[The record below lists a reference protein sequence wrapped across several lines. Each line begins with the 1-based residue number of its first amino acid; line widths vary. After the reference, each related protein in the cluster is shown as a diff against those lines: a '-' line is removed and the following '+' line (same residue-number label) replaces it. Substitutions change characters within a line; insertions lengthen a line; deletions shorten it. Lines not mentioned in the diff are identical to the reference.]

1 MYESKPDHMLRN
13 YFIIA
18 WRNLSNNLLFAGL
31 NSIGLSIGM
40 AACLVT
46 GLFAYEQYHY
56 DAHHVFA
63 DRIYRVVNKQFQEN
77 RSSYVS
83 LTQGVLAP
91 ELKKS
96 FPEVEDATRIGFK
109 HVSINR
115 ENLDPIQVRV
125 MAVDTSFFSIFTIPF
140 KNKETN
146 KLLKEDEIYLSEKIT
161 KTIFGDKN
169 PIGETISF
177 VEGMEMKV
185 AGVFN
190 DFPYQSNLATD
201 YIISFYWIEKL
212 DPQSVNWHSNTHY
225 NFVLLREDTDAKD
238 FGKKMNELI
247 HRYTPTSWVSY
258 EFFLQPLLSI
268 NLQPGYIGN
277 NKGSVGKILVNGF
290 TMVSLIILLL
300 ASFNYM
306 NMATARSVRRAT
318 EVGIRK
324 VVGAQRFQVI
334 KQFLMESLI
343 LCAIAF
349 LIAVLWADIGI
360 QYFNYFAGFE
370 LTFKTFYSSPVLI
383 FWLVVAFLTI
393 TFVSGVYPAFFLSR
407 FTPSQVLKGKH
418 NSDSSRRLRKGLVL
432 FQFTLTSLLVVL
444 ILLINKQTN
453 YMRSQDMGFDK
464 EQLLLFAD
472 DRNKDIGLEAFK
484 AELLQISGV
493 ERVASASGFPGYT
506 RLSNTNLWEL
516 NKTED
521 ESIKALWLY
530 ADHDYIQTL
539 GLTLL
544 AGRNFNANGNDKET
558 GILVNENTALAFGWT
573 REEAIGKKIAG
584 FTFSDSLP
592 GEIVGVIKDFHISQL
607 RKEIMPLVIRYS
619 TDEKLYMVKITDPAL
634 FTARAKLDE
643 VAAKLTQSNDF
654 ESKLLMD
661 ALEEGYTAETKSA
674 QMLTFFTILAILIGC
689 SGLYALAAYEGEQ
702 RIKELGIRKIM
713 GASTYQ
719 LLYLLSK
726 DFLKLLVWSLVL
738 AMPLAYFL
746 GNIWLRVYPYR
757 TSWTVDIFLVPSF
770 FVLLLGWLTIITQA
784 LKASNLNPVEALRY
798 E

>member
-1 MYESKPDHMLRN
+1 MLRN

-18 WRNLSNNLLFAGL
+18 WRNLKNNLLFASL

-56 DAHHVFA
+56 DAHHEFA

-77 RSSYVS
+77 RSSHVS

-96 FPEVEDATRIGFK
+96 FGEVEEATRIGFK
-109 HVSINR
+109 HVSIKR
-115 ENLDPIQVRV
+115 IDKDPIQVRI
-125 MAVDTSFFSIFTIPF
+125 MAVDSSFFSIFTISF
-140 KNKETN
+140 KDKKSNKP
-146 KLLKEDEIYLSEKIT
+146 LAVDEIYLSEKMT
-161 KTIFGDKN
+161 KAIFGEKS
-169 PIGETISF
+169 PIGESISF
-177 VEGMEMKV
+177 EEGMELKV
-185 AGVFN
+185 AGVFA
-190 DFPYQSNLATD
+190 DFPIQSNLSTD
-201 YIISFYWIEKL
+201 YIISFHWIEKL
-212 DPQSVNWHSNTHY
+212 EPQLINWHSNTQY
-225 NFVLLREDTDAKD
+225 NYVLLKEGVDPKS

-247 HRYTPTSWVSY
+247 HRYTPVSWASY

-277 NKGSVGKILVNGF
+277 NKGSIGLIIVNGF
-290 TMVSLIILLL
+290 MMVSLIILLL

-318 EVGIRK
+318 EVGVRK
-324 VVGAQRFQVI
+324 AVGAQRFQVM

-343 LCAIAF
+343 LCALAF
-349 LIAVLWADIGI
+349 FMAVLWADIGL
-360 QYFNYFAGFE
+360 QYFNYFTGFQ
-370 LTFKTFYSSPVLI
+370 LTFKTFLSSPELIIWSVL
-383 FWLVVAFLTI
+383 AFLTI

-407 FTPSQVLKGKH
+407 FVPAEVLKGKH
-418 NSDSSRRLRKGLVL
+418 NSDSSRALRKGLVL
-432 FQFTLTSLLVVL
+432 FQFSLTSLLVVL
-444 ILLINKQTN
+444 ILLVKKQTN
-453 YMRSQDMGFDK
+453 YMREQDMGFDK
-464 EQLLLFAD
+464 EELLLFAEE
-472 DRNKDIGLEAFK
+472 RNKDIGLEAFK
-484 AELLQISGV
+484 AELLQAPGV
-493 ERVASASGFPGYT
+493 ERIASASGFPGYT
-506 RLSNTNLWEL
+506 RLSNTNIWEV

-521 ESIKALWLY
+521 ESIKALWMY
-530 ADHDYIQTL
+530 ADHDYLPTL

-544 AGRNFNANGNDKET
+544 AGKNFNHLGNDQAT
-558 GILVNENTALAFGWT
+558 GAIVNENTAKAFGWT
-573 REEAIGKKIAG
+573 AEEAIGKKIAG
-584 FTFSDSLP
+584 FTFSDSIP
-592 GEIVGVIKDFHISQL
+592 GVIIGVIKDFHVSQL
-607 RKEIMPLVIRYS
+607 RKEIMPLIIRYS
-619 TDEKLYMVKITDPAL
+619 ANEKMYMVRISEPAL
-634 FTARAKLDE
+634 FTARTKVDE
-643 VAAKLTQSNDF
+643 IAARLTQSNDY
-654 ESKLLMD
+654 ESKFLVD
-661 ALEEGYTAETKSA
+661 ALEDGYSAEIKSS
-674 QMLTFFTILAILIGC
+674 QLLTFFTILAILIGC

-726 DFLKLLVWSLVL
+726 DFVKLLVWSLVL

-757 TSWTVDIFLVPSF
+757 TAWTPDIFLVPSF

-784 LKASNLNPVEALRY
+784 LKASSLNPVEALRY